1 MSLLHSMDEAP
12 NEVALVWL
20 AGKDMDTRNEYIEC
34 QRAAGQQVPSNGYEA
49 STNVS
54 AATCQMKHGT
64 SASARLKVSANG
76 LAGAARS

>member
-1 MSLLHSMDEAP
+1 MDEAS

-49 STNVS
+49 STNVVRVVQVKKRIS
-54 AATCQMKHGT
+54 CYDD
-64 SASARLKVSANG
+64 
-76 LAGAARS
+76 